1 MKNLKSVDYQ
11 ILTELIGNSRISDR
25 QLAKRIGVSQ
35 PTVTRRRMALEKARL
50 LDYTAIPDLEKLD
63 FEILAITF
71 ADWNHDKFPDEK
83 ITDAKSFLSKH
94 SCMMF
99 MSTGRGL
106 GFDRVYISAHRDYS
120 DYAKFM
126 RDMKNDWEQY
136 MNRLDSFMV
145 SLKSDNILRRLTFK
159 CLADSIK
166 ERGLVVEETS
176 ID

>member
-1 MKNLKSVDYQ
+1 MKNLKSLDYQ
-11 ILTELIGNSRISDR
+11 ILTELINNSRISDR
-25 QLAKRIGVSQ
+25 QLARKIGVSQ
-35 PTVTRRRMALEKARL
+35 PTITRRRTALEKARL
-50 LDYTAIPDLEKLD
+50 LEYTAIPDLEKLD

-83 ITDAKSFLSKH
+83 TNQAKTFLSKH

-106 GFDRVYISAHRDYS
+106 GFDRVYITAHKGYS
-120 DYAKFM
+120 DYARFM
-126 RDMKNDWEQY
+126 RDLKKDWEQY

-159 CLADSIK
+159 CLAESIVK
-166 ERGLVVEETS
+166 ETKSPE
-176 ID
+176 IKA